1 MADSTKAHSTT
12 YRAQKTQQTS
22 AHKCCVTQRATIAVY
37 WVHLQKMQHVTVI
50 GLGCRALLMLMQHF
64 MQVTCDCIII
74 CDTIQPLAAIQINHL
89 SSLHTHTQCW
99 CYYQPSSVPETKH
112 KILLCNWHKTKL
124 VSRYERT
131 THLEDRIWDARQT
144 PVAGCTAT
152 WTQAKLSNLV
162 SFTQQWRSFQLH
174 NDYHACRQTISNN
187 SHIWYHHLLLS
198 HTMLST
204 LPLL

>member
-1 MADSTKAHSTT
+1 MKSHSTT
-12 YRAQKTQQTS
+12 YRAQKTEQTS
-22 AHKCCVTQRATIAVY
+22 AHKCRVTQRSAVAVY

-50 GLGCRALLMLMQHF
+50 YLGRRALLMLMQHF
-64 MQVTCDCIII
+64 MQVTCDYF
-74 CDTIQPLAAIQINHL
+74 TE
-89 SSLHTHTQCW
+89 LHSRWTYTHTMLCW
-99 CYYQPSSVPETKH
+99 CYYQPFSVPETKH

-124 VSRYERT
+124 VIRYERT
-131 THLEDRIWDARQT
+131 THLEDRIWDAWQT

-152 WTQAKLSNLV
+152 WAQAQLSDLV

-174 NDYHACRQTISNN
+174 DDYHACRQTISNN